1 MSNDLGLVW
10 GNMLKQL
17 DVNDLQWL
25 SDSGAF
31 DKRDNKVVQDMNEML
46 SVHLEEMRIGVN

>member
-10 GNMLKQL
+10 DKILKQL

-25 SDSGAF
+25 SDNNVF
-31 DKRDNKVVQDMNEML
+31 EINDNKYVKKMNEML
-46 SVHLEEMRIGVN
+46 LVHINKVKAGV